1 MFSFGILQKN
11 MFPPAVVWS
20 RKYYVSLD
28 YYKMYVSSWQ
38 MVKIMFLIKMQK
50 IQNICFLLDYYKA
63 VCFPLVNTRNPI
75 ESQKYVSTW
84 KSYQYHKKYVSSWK
98 SYGII
103 KVCFLLEILSNHQKY
118 VSTWQIIK
126 KHYVSNHK
134 VNQIIK
140 TNQKKI
146 DLKNL
151 LIERNK
157 K

>member
-1 MFSFGILQKN
+1 
-11 MFPPAVVWS
+11 MFP
-20 RKYYVSLD
+20 LG
-28 YYKMYVSSWQ
+28 
-38 MVKIMFLIKMQK
+38 
-50 IQNICFLLDYYKA
+50 
-63 VCFPLVNTRNPI
+63 NPI
-75 ESQKYVSTW
+75 ESQKICFHLEILSISQ
-84 KSYQYHKKYVSSWK
+84 K
-98 SYGII
+98 I
-103 KVCFLLEILSNHQKY
+103 CFLLEILSNHKKY

-157 K
+157 IINAYATIFKRYLKQ